1 MKAIIYLLIS
11 ERRLIYSCRKSQSN
25 QVIVQEI
32 KYDCK
37 DKVKTTVKDKI
48 KKFN

>member
-11 ERRLIYSCRKSQSN
+11 EHRLMYSSRKSQSN
-25 QVIVQEI
+25 PVTVQEI
-32 KYDCK
+32 KYDQN